1 MPHSN
6 TLIRRNSLL
15 GHLIALPPW
24 FSERPVES
32 YNRFSG
38 AEYSHKEAQNS
49 RMFGCTIWC
58 FMIRGIKIWLGVGVA
73 LVACS
78 KTPAGVP
85 PTGSA
90 LEKTH
95 LTIGVAVPAATYLPL
110 YVAVDEGTFAKQ
122 GLRADLVEFRG
133 GTDLIPAIGSK
144 YLDVG
149 GGSLAQITFGV
160 EAGQALEAFYGRFK
174 NPALDLECASFI
186 KKP

>member
-58 FMIRGIKIWLGVGVA
+58 FMIRGIKIWLCVGVA

-78 KTPAGVP
+78 KTPAGAP

-133 GTDLIPAIGSK
+133 GSELIRGSGSQSR
-144 YLDVG
+144 DVG
-149 GGSLAQITFGV
+149 VGLLGGITFGV
-160 EAGQALEAFYGRFK
+160 RAGEPLKAFLGGFYMS
-174 NPALDLECASFI
+174 DLAWYR
-186 KKP
+186 

>member
-1 MPHSN
+1 
-6 TLIRRNSLL
+6 
-15 GHLIALPPW
+15 
-24 FSERPVES
+24 
-32 YNRFSG
+32 
-38 AEYSHKEAQNS
+38 
-49 RMFGCTIWC
+49 MFGCTIWC
-58 FMIRGIKIWLGVGVA
+58 FMIRGIKIWLCVGVA

-133 GTDLIPAIGSK
+133 GAGLCGAGVSQN
-144 YLDVG
+144 LGLG
-149 GGSLAQITFGV
+149 GGV
-160 EAGQALEAFYGRFK
+160 
-174 NPALDLECASFI
+174 
-186 KKP
+186 

>member
-58 FMIRGIKIWLGVGVA
+58 FMIRGIKICLCLGVA
-73 LVACS
+73 LAACS
-78 KTPAGVP
+78 KMPAGAP

-133 GTDLIPAIGSK
+133 GSGL
-144 YLDVG
+144 VRG
-149 GGSLAQITFGV
+149 GGSKFLGV
-160 EAGQALEAFYGRFK
+160 GGVLLGGINSGVDAGEPRDAFVGGFK
-174 NPALDLECASFI
+174 IPPLHWSR
-186 KKP
+186 

>member
-58 FMIRGIKIWLGVGVA
+58 FMIWGIKIWLGVGVA
-73 LVACS
+73 LAACS
-78 KTPAGVP
+78 KTPAGAP

-95 LTIGVAVPAATYLPL
+95 LTIGVAVPAATHLPL
-110 YVAVDEGTFAKQ
+110 YMAVDEGTFAKQ
-122 GLRADLVEFRG
+122 GLWEDVVEFRG
-133 GTDLIPAIGSK
+133 GSVLCRATCTCAV
-144 YLDVG
+144 DVG
-149 GGSLAQITFGV
+149 VVS
-160 EAGQALEAFYGRFK
+160 
-174 NPALDLECASFI
+174 
-186 KKP
+186 